1 MPANVVETSRD
12 ELNATC
18 MRKPAGNGR
27 LKVDV
32 TVVHNGHNLTDPDV
46 VLVNYHGYHLN
57 HLTAEKLSAA
67 NFEYPKTAGEAT
79 PGTWCAYHAEVHH
92 IKTV

>member
-32 TVVHNGHNLTDPDV
+32 TVVHNGHNLTDPD
-46 VLVNYHGYHLN
+46 
-57 HLTAEKLSAA
+57 SACQLPRLPPQPPYGGKA
-67 NFEYPKTAGEAT
+67 VGS
-79 PGTWCAYHAEVHH
+79 
-92 IKTV
+92 